1 MHGKNKVI
9 RGLSACVTQKFNSY
23 EIIKKSLQKSEKNHF
38 KTLNIVYE
46 PVMNDSLIKCF
57 YTDSLHLVFRSYV
70 DKKKKKN
77 GEYRLYNPAARQCYY
92 CDNYFA
98 YSKNEFSKHVK
109 NEHP

>member
-46 PVMNDSLIKCF
+46 PVMNDSPIKCF

-70 DKKKKKN
+70 DKKKKKMEN
-77 GEYRLYNPAARQCYY
+77 IDFIIPRP
-92 CDNYFA
+92 DNVTTVTVILPTQKMN
-98 YSKNEFSKHVK
+98 SQNT
-109 NEHP
+109 

>member
-38 KTLNIVYE
+38 KTLDIVYE
-46 PVMNDSLIKCF
+46 PVMNDSPIKCF

-70 DKKKKKN
+70 DKKKKMEN
-77 GEYRLYNPAARQCYY
+77 IDFIIPRPDNVTTVAIILPAQKM
-92 CDNYFA
+92 N
-98 YSKNEFSKHVK
+98 SQNT
-109 NEHP
+109 